1 MSRTYRRHLVSE
13 YKIRGIIYD
22 DKSVWDIVKEYD
34 KVYGWQG
41 GWHCSSNHYVVKKG
55 RDKKPWYKPNKEFKQ
70 MNRRL
75 ERAQVKNAIR
85 SRKEVLPIFKN
96 SDQWNWT

>member
-1 MSRTYRRHLVSE
+1 MSRTYRKHLVSE
-13 YKIRGIIYD
+13 YRIRGIIYD
-22 DKSVWDIVKEYD
+22 DKSIDDILEAYYKL
-34 KVYGWQG
+34 YGFYG
-41 GWHCSSNHYVVKKG
+41 GWHCGSNHYIVKKS

-85 SRKEVLPIFKN
+85 SRKEALPIFKK